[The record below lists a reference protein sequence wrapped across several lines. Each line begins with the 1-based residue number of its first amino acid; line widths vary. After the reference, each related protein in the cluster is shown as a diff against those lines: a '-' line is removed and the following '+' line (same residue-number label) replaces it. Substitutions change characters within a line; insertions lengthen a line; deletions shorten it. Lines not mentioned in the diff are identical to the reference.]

1 MMVFSLAACGDKT
14 PSGSG
19 YTPPSASQEE
29 KQPEEL
35 TGFAAT
41 KTGKFYSQFEGGK
54 MAMSYE
60 MEYQEQTVKVDSATF
75 GDKTYNKTTTNGTE
89 AVSIIDKEYMY
100 AIDHNTKSVIK
111 MSMANINQPSV
122 DTMIEEGDINM
133 DELVNVAFHN
143 CRFLVCPRY

>member
-1 MMVFSLAACGDKT
+1 
-14 PSGSG
+14 
-19 YTPPSASQEE
+19 
-29 KQPEEL
+29 
-35 TGFAAT
+35 
-41 KTGKFYSQFEGGK
+41 
-54 MAMSYE
+54 

-133 DELVNVAFHN
+133 DELVKGSREINGKTYETEEWLIDGMKSIMCFDGDNLAYMISELEGEEYKIKVTSINKTVDESLFEIPKDYT
-143 CRFLVCPRY
+143 VTEI